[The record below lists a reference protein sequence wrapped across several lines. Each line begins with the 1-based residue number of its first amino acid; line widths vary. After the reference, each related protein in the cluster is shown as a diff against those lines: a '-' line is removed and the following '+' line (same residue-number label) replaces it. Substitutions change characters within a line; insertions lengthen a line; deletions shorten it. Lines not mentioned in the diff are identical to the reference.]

1 MTSVRLSPG
10 RLTSLWVI
18 LRSLQALGG
27 SADRLELLR
36 YASRTSLRAGGLP
49 IPDGLTLALEGDF
62 ARAVGDHLSLAP
74 LGAHAVALEDV
85 DEPSLDARRLF
96 MSVLLLR
103 DPPPWVAYWQGDPG
117 SLELVVP
124 ESELDLLRE
133 ADLYPSAASEGIES
147 WSWWQA
153 LRVVPLPEDT
163 SELRKLIGDAGE
175 ELTFN
180 YERSRLRASGHTHLA
195 DRVRWVAR
203 ESPAYGYD
211 VLSFH
216 GPARPSEPERSL
228 AIEVKSV
235 SRPVLATLEFFLTA
249 HEWLTAQHL
258 GADHIIHFWDGVD
271 PGPKARSSRPTPL
284 LVPAIV
290 LAPHIPAAP
299 SCASKCSW
307 FSTRIALP
315 LGSVGPAGSG
325 PATSARDG

>member
-10 RLTSLWVI
+10 RLTSLWVV
-18 LRSLQALGG
+18 LRSLQVLGG

-62 ARAVGDHLSLAP
+62 VRSDGDHLSFAP
-74 LGAHAVALEDV
+74 LGSHAVALEDA
-85 DEPSLDARRLF
+85 DEPSLNVRRLF
-96 MSVLLLR
+96 MSVLLLH
-103 DPPPWVAYWQGDPG
+103 DPPPWVAYWQGDPS
-117 SLELVVP
+117 SLDLVVP
-124 ESELDLLRE
+124 ESERELLRE
-133 ADLYPSAASEGIES
+133 ADLYPSSGSEDLES

-180 YERSRLRASGHTHLA
+180 YERDRLRASGHDHLA
-195 DRVRWVAR
+195 DRARWVAR

-216 GPARPSEPERSL
+216 GPERPSEPERSL

-249 HEWLTAQHL
+249 HEWSTAQHL

-271 PGPKARSSRPTPL
+271 PGPPARSSRRTPL
-284 LVPAIV
+284 LIPAAN
-290 LAPHIPAAP
+290 LGPHVPAAP
-299 SCASKCSW
+299 SCGRECAW
-307 FSTRIALP
+307 FSTRLALP
-315 LGSVGPAGSG
+315 LGLAGS
-325 PATSARDG
+325 